1 VVRLLLAGDDGR
13 PKHTRFL
20 RDSAALRAF
29 ILTLLILTPLLTH
42 YCSIMWQVTTYWY
55 FSFTRTFNTPIRSR
69 VHRL

>member
-1 VVRLLLAGDDGR
+1 VVRLLSAGDDGR

-42 YCSIMWQVTTYWY
+42 YCSIMWQVTTY
-55 FSFTRTFNTPIRSR
+55 
-69 VHRL
+69 